1 MQFCNLF
8 VIIRI
13 TEITKCNLLKE
24 VTVIFKDLFNKETLI
39 EILSQYNIFKKSFD
53 FIKNNRILMKICC
66 LCLVGMLAVGISIVS
81 AGITLGFKVNYAGSF
96 IATIRNAA
104 VFDDAKCIVADS
116 IESSNPYAAIEKP
129 SFSMTLTVS
138 DRLDSAFKLAKAII
152 ENTSDITE
160 ASALIVNGETVVCT
174 AADELEAYLE
184 YCRTRFEIKG
194 AENTSEFAGKIEVK
208 TGYYLKSE
216 VSDFE
221 DAKSAVEALEVKT
234 VSVISSDSE
243 IPFSEKTVKDSG
255 MLIGSSKITTAGEN
269 GIRRKTESV
278 EAVNGTEVLRTE
290 LSNTVVKEPVEQV
303 KAVGTA
309 KTTASAAQRS
319 AERSAGFICPLKR
332 GTFTVSAYFGD
343 GRGHKGIDLAAD
355 KGSPIYA
362 VAAGTVTFSGY
373 DGNYGYSVVID
384 HGNGLKTRY
393 AHASALKVSSGT
405 KVEQGDLIALVGST
419 GYSTGNHLHFEVI
432 VNGNRVNPI
441 SYIGLD

>member
-53 FIKNNRILMKICC
+53 FIKNNRIIMKICC

-104 VFDDAKCIVADS
+104 VFDDAKNIAADS
-116 IESSNPYAAIEKP
+116 IESPDPYSAIENP

-152 ENTSDITE
+152 ENTNDITE
-160 ASALIVNGETVVCT
+160 ASALIVNGEKVLCT
-174 AADELEAYLE
+174 DADNLDSYLE
-184 YCRTRFEIKG
+184 ECRTRFEIEG
-194 AENTSEFAGKIEVK
+194 AENTSEFADVIEIK
-208 TGYYLKSE
+208 KGYYLKSE
-216 VSDFE
+216 ISDFE
-221 DAKSAVEALEVKT
+221 DAKPAVEALEVKT
-234 VSVISSDSE
+234 VSVISTDIE

-255 MLIGSSKITTAGEN
+255 MLIGNSKITTAGEK
-269 GIRRKTESV
+269 GLSRKTESV
-278 EAVNGTEVLRTE
+278 ETVNGAEVSRTE
-290 LSNTVVKEPVEQV
+290 LSNTVIKEPVGQI

-309 KTTASAAQRS
+309 KTTATAAQRS

-332 GTFTVSAYFGD
+332 GCFTVSAYYGD
-343 GRGHKGIDLAAD
+343 GRGHKGVDLAAD

-362 VAAGTVTFSGY
+362 VAAGTVTYSGY
-373 DGNYGYSVVID
+373 DGGYGYCVVID
-384 HGNGLKTRY
+384 HGNGIQTRY
-393 AHASALKVSSGT
+393 GHASVLKVGKGA
-405 KVEQGDLIALVGST
+405 KVEQGDLVALVGST
-419 GYSTGNHLHFEVI
+419 GNSTGNHLHFEVI